1 MNKSN
6 TLGVVHN
13 MSQRSCQRWVRPSY
27 CSPEQEPHICMCYT
41 ELHLSNATR
50 IFELTMFGMSF
61 HNGSKQFPSDDYPGF
76 VQQCTWWRIYLN
88 RKHSLDI
95 LFCTLALWLVLTL
108 ECAEDLP
115 ARRAQSLGRHSRSY
129 NHKSSKG
136 SATCTECLI
145 NSYSL
150 EGSDDPSDCKWRAEF
165 TGRKCSMFSLS
176 TQLCACLRASVLSI
190 VDSSVTA
197 SCMNLIHKQMCVR
210 LASLLNEYTLKN
222 KKLLSVGN
230 MPNDL

>member
-115 ARRAQSLGRHSRSY
+115 ARRAQSLGRHS
-129 NHKSSKG
+129 
-136 SATCTECLI
+136 
-145 NSYSL
+145 
-150 EGSDDPSDCKWRAEF
+150 WRQVLQSQIKQ
-165 TGRKCSMFSLS
+165 RFSNVY
-176 TQLCACLRASVLSI
+176 R
-190 VDSSVTA
+190 
-197 SCMNLIHKQMCVR
+197 
-210 LASLLNEYTLKN
+210 
-222 KKLLSVGN
+222 
-230 MPNDL
+230 MPNQLVFTRRQWWSLRLQMTRWIHWSEVQYVFPQYTIVCMFACKRVINRRFERHSVVYESDS